1 MKKSAGDLV
10 YKKEDDKIKV
20 LLCHMGGPFWEK
32 IDNGSWAIPKGEINN
47 EQTIDTAIRE
57 FNEETGFT
65 IDKSKLEF
73 LASKKQLSR
82 KLDVIFMATNDY
94 DATKATSNT
103 FKREYPK
110 GSGIICEF
118 PEMDCAAWIELEL
131 AKEKI
136 LKGQRYFLE
145 KLEKRIEKIGD

>member
-1 MKKSAGDLV
+1 MKKSAGILV
-10 YKKEDDKIKV
+10 YKKEENQVKV
-20 LLCHMGGPFWEK
+20 LLCHMGGPFWQG
-32 IDNGSWAIPKGEINN
+32 IDIGGWSIPKGEIKN
-47 EQTIDTAIRE
+47 EKSIDTAIRE

-65 IDKSKLEF
+65 IEKTSLKF
-73 LASKKQLSR
+73 LGSKKQLSR
-82 KLDVIFMATNDY
+82 KLNIIFYATNDY
-94 DATKATSNT
+94 DVTKATSNT

-118 PEMDCAAWIELEL
+118 SEMDCADWIELEL

-145 KLEKRIEKIGD
+145 KLEKMLEK